1 MSRIGKAPIVLPAG
15 VTVSVSEAN
24 LVTVTGPKGTL
35 TEQVTGNVKVTL
47 VENEG
52 KKEVVLVNFTQ
63 FLKVI
68 TLEIGLNTEY
78 WLFGVY
84 SNKTL

>member
-35 TEQVTGNVKVTL
+35 TEQVTGNIQGTL

-52 KKEVVLVNFTQ
+52 KKEILLVVGDDKAETNAAAVRDHRDRDST
-63 FLKVI
+63 
-68 TLEIGLNTEY
+68 
-78 WLFGVY
+78 
-84 SNKTL
+84 S